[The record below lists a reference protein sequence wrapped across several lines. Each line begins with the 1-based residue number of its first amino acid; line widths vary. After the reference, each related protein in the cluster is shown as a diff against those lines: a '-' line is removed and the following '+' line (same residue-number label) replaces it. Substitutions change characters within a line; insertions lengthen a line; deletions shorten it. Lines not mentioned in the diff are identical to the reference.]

1 MTGRVPFK
9 RLIVGVDFTLAST
22 AAIGKACALAP
33 HALIELV
40 HVMGPDQLPRVSDDG
55 EGVQKM
61 VRELETE
68 ARHLLDDI
76 AADLKESGSTVSTQ
90 LLWGQPDEELVKAGE
105 RADLVVLGAHPRGM
119 LDRLALASVTE
130 DVARLSRTPVLIV
143 RGDAPDTPVGRIL
156 LALDPDDPR
165 VHVIPTVTMLAQNA
179 GVPLEVVHVIPR
191 RVLSARRLL
200 PFLEARAREAATRKI
215 TELFRSSPTPAP
227 PVHVVFGSPVEE
239 LCALARPD
247 DVIACVDKERHGLK
261 RLIFRRSVTTK
272 LLRTAPCS
280 VLVLHEREPART

>member
-1 MTGRVPFK
+1 VPFK

-22 AAIGKACALAP
+22 AAIGKACSLAP

-55 EGVQKM
+55 ESVQKM

-68 ARHLLDDI
+68 ARQLLDDI
-76 AADLKESGSTVSTQ
+76 AKDLQESGTSVSTQ
-90 LLWGQPDEELVKAGE
+90 LLWGQPDEEIVKAGE
-105 RADLVVLGAHPRGM
+105 RADLVVLGAHPRGL
-119 LDRLALASVTE
+119 LDRLALGSVTE
-130 DVARLSRTPVLIV
+130 DVAHRSRTPVLII
-143 RGDAPDTPVGRIL
+143 RGDSPADTRIGRIL
-156 LALDPDDPR
+156 LAIDADEPC
-165 VHVIPTVTMLAQNA
+165 VHAIPTIMTLAQNA

-191 RVLSARRLL
+191 PLFSARRLL
-200 PFLEARAREAATRKI
+200 RFLEDRAREKATRKI
-215 TELFRSSPTPAP
+215 TELFRSSPAPAP

-239 LCALARPD
+239 ICALARPD
-247 DVIACVDKERHGLK
+247 DVIACVDKQRHGLK

-272 LLRTAPCS
+272 LLRKVPCS